1 MVSLAQ
7 TGSPYLIPTDLI
19 PTDLLLFSI
28 YWGQNIAM
36 KSPTNDQYH
45 YLLGKSIF
53 LEIFNDIYQN
63 ICLIIENIMDLVG

>member
-1 MVSLAQ
+1 
-7 TGSPYLIPTDLI
+7 
-19 PTDLLLFSI
+19 
-28 YWGQNIAM
+28 M

-63 ICLIIENIMDLVG
+63 ICLIIENIMDLVGNV

>member
-1 MVSLAQ
+1 
-7 TGSPYLIPTDLI
+7 
-19 PTDLLLFSI
+19 
-28 YWGQNIAM
+28 M
-36 KSPTNDQYH
+36 KSPTNDQYR